1 MASSAAAS
9 ACTFDEG
16 IAAYESGQREEI
28 LPALGSAVASGTAD
42 PRLWH
47 LHGLVLRALDRRT
60 EALPSLRKAAQLAPT
75 SFKIAYS
82 LALTLYEA
90 GLPSLDAFGQAL
102 RLSPG
107 NTEVVH
113 GMTMA
118 FVAAGEPETAIAGL
132 EKILSRSPQ
141 WADGHVLLSKL
152 RWMQGDRDGFARSF
166 EPAVAAMPRNLD
178 LWREWILA
186 LFHAEDFEGVLRVI
200 AMGRAAAG
208 DHPLFAANEA
218 ILAAET
224 GQTERAET
232 LFTPFVDFD
241 DATVQVRRVRHYI
254 RCGRPEEADR
264 IIGEWTPRAQ
274 GFMFWPYASIAW
286 RMMADPRW
294 DWLEGDERFVGI
306 YDIADRLPPLDAL
319 AGTLRGLHTLN
330 EQPLEQSLRGGTQA
344 DGIFTHI
351 DPVLVALRDAVRSAV
366 AEHVAQLPARDENHP
381 LLAPTRGE
389 IRFSGSW
396 SVRLRS
402 EGYHANHVHPA
413 GWISSALYIALPPD
427 LGRDEAG
434 YLTLGDPNSTTLQ
447 VPLPPF
453 RTVEPK
459 PGRLVLFPSY
469 MWHGTRPFVEG
480 ERITVAFDVA
490 VPRPL

>member
-1 MASSAAAS
+1 
-9 ACTFDEG
+9 
-16 IAAYESGQREEI
+16 
-28 LPALGSAVASGTAD
+28 
-42 PRLWH
+42 
-47 LHGLVLRALDRRT
+47 
-60 EALPSLRKAAQLAPT
+60 
-75 SFKIAYS
+75 
-82 LALTLYEA
+82 
-90 GLPSLDAFGQAL
+90 
-102 RLSPG
+102 
-107 NTEVVH
+107 
-113 GMTMA
+113 
-118 FVAAGEPETAIAGL
+118 
-132 EKILSRSPQ
+132 
-141 WADGHVLLSKL
+141 
-152 RWMQGDRDGFARSF
+152 
-166 EPAVAAMPRNLD
+166 
-178 LWREWILA
+178 
-186 LFHAEDFEGVLRVI
+186 
-200 AMGRAAAG
+200 
-208 DHPLFAANEA
+208 
-218 ILAAET
+218 
-224 GQTERAET
+224 
-232 LFTPFVDFD
+232 
-241 DATVQVRRVRHYI
+241 
-254 RCGRPEEADR
+254 
-264 IIGEWTPRAQ
+264 
-274 GFMFWPYASIAW
+274 
-286 RMMADPRW
+286 
-294 DWLEGDERFVGI
+294 
-306 YDIADRLPPLDAL
+306 
-319 AGTLRGLHTLN
+319 LN

-381 LLAPTRGE
+381 LLAPRRDE

-469 MWHGTRPFVEG
+469 MWHGTKPFAEG